1 MKTLQALLLITT
13 ALFLGGCAS
22 TPKSIA
28 GNYALLSLTASD
40 TAIDEPIIMHVR
52 DTSIAGSGPVNQWQ
66 AAIDDDKIGPMIS
79 TRRAG
84 PPHLMQ
90 FESDLL
96 AALEGSKFELDGR
109 GKLTFKK
116 KRDITA
122 VFQYV
127 DVDPA
132 MLVSRTC
139 MIIGSLMAVSEAVNE
154 SSA

>member
-1 MKTLQALLLITT
+1 MNLIKALLLITT

-28 GNYALLSLTASD
+28 GNYALLSLTDSS

-66 AAIDDDKIGPMIS
+66 APITDDTIGQMIS

-84 PPHLMQ
+84 PPNMMQ
-90 FESDLL
+90 VESDLI
-96 AALEGSKFELDGR
+96 AALEGSEFELDGR

-116 KRDITA
+116 KRKVTA

-127 DVDPA
+127 DVEP
-132 MLVSRTC
+132 
-139 MIIGSLMAVSEAVNE
+139 EAWTTKE
-154 SSA
+154 Q

>member
-13 ALFLGGCAS
+13 ALILGGCAS

-66 AAIDDDKIGPMIS
+66 AAIDHGKIGPMIT

-90 FESDLL
+90 FESDLIT
-96 AALEGSKFELDGR
+96 ALEGSTFELDGR
-109 GKLTFKK
+109 GKLTLKK
-116 KRDITA
+116 KRVVTA

-127 DVDPA
+127 E
-132 MLVSRTC
+132 
-139 MIIGSLMAVSEAVNE
+139 IEAE
-154 SSA
+154 TK

>member
-1 MKTLQALLLITT
+1 MKTLKVLLLITT

-40 TAIDEPIIMHVR
+40 TAIDEAIIMHVR

-66 AAIDDDKIGPMIS
+66 AAIENGKIGPIIS

-90 FESDLL
+90 FEADLIT
-96 AALEGSKFELDGR
+96 ALEGSTFELDGR

-116 KRDITA
+116 KREVTA

-127 DVDPA
+127 DIDPA
-132 MLVSRTC
+132 INKT
-139 MIIGSLMAVSEAVNE
+139 AN
-154 SSA
+154 

>member
-1 MKTLQALLLITT
+1 MKTLQALLLVT
-13 ALFLGGCAS
+13 AALILGGCAS

-52 DTSIAGSGPVNQWQ
+52 ETSIAGSGPVNQWQ
-66 AAIDDDKIGPMIS
+66 AAIENGKIGPMIT

-96 AALEGSKFELDGR
+96 AALEGSTFELDGG
-109 GKLTFKK
+109 GKLSFKK
-116 KRDITA
+116 KRVATA

-127 DVDPA
+127 E
-132 MLVSRTC
+132 
-139 MIIGSLMAVSEAVNE
+139 IEAE
-154 SSA
+154 TK